1 MKMNDELD
9 ELLNS
14 MRPAFKPLQKVWLKV
29 GGDMAGMVLGIVA
42 YPDRYAYIVRWGD
55 GDSGEYGGYELAD
68 AKTW

>member
-1 MKMNDELD
+1 M
-9 ELLNS
+9 
-14 MRPAFKPLQKVWLKV
+14 QKVWLKV